1 MEAKAAPGTVELTA
15 RHCPA
20 QLGKDREQEPSA
32 LSLQTLLPNLI
43 TSLMKAFDFL
53 VDGGGPQEFTKQQRA
68 QSKGCSSRWGF
79 RREHASSVTE
89 W

>member
-53 VDGGGPQEFTKQQRA
+53 GGRRRPSGVHEAAARTEQGLLFPLGIPQRA
-68 QSKGCSSRWGF
+68 
-79 RREHASSVTE
+79 REQCH
-89 W
+89 